1 MEMNN
6 DIPFFEVNEHLISME
21 RLEGEVIIISFNNG
35 KYYSTEF
42 SGADVLWLVKQK
54 VNPEAWESI
63 LATKYGLQDFP
74 KDEIKAFLDKC
85 VIEGILA
92 ETKSPMNNKAVL
104 PDDFPVLGWETPKLI
119 AFSDLQDLLMVDP
132 IHDSSL
138 EGWPRLKQ
146 ADE

>member
-1 MEMNN
+1 MNN
-6 DIPFFEVNEHLISME
+6 DFPFFEVNEHLISME

-42 SGADVLWLVKQK
+42 SGADILWLVKQK
-54 VNPEAWESI
+54 VNPKSWESI
-63 LATKYGLQDFP
+63 LGSKYGFEAFP
-74 KDEIKAFLDKC
+74 KDEILEFLNKC
-85 VIEGILA
+85 LGEGILV
-92 ETKSPMNNKAVL
+92 ETKSSMDNEASL
-104 PDDFPVLGWETPKLI
+104 PNDFLVSGWISPKLL